1 MHKKSGVVWRKRM
14 RLLARDL
21 KPVTL
26 MKVNGDLYH
35 GIRVNLQSSVN
46 KLLTQAFDI
55 PFEEGDF
62 IERELKNGIKE
73 KYIILKINYSTN
85 VINMDIEKVTDLT
98 KNRGEK
104 IMEERERIVNNTN
117 NFYGEATGIQ
127 IQQGTNNSLQEQTI
141 TQEFNYAKVKEVL
154 EQIKKY
160 DSMFDEEYGE
170 KAPELRNMIEE
181 IEVLLQKRENPSK
194 IKMVLSADISD
205 LVSKMPIPTSISEL
219 QDVYNSSE
227 GTVCLSVNG
236 TLTEWFNSNMDF
248 IPTKYQFF
256 STKSELYRIM
266 STVRNKILDWALL
279 LEENGIVG
287 EGMTFTDI
295 EKKIAHNTQVINNYI
310 NNFYAEVSDID
321 MQQGQ

>member
-1 MHKKSGVVWRKRM
+1 MGIVIELQREALDEKISIESLMRKAY
-14 RLLARDL
+14 LVARKLNL
-21 KPVTL
+21 KEFEEWISQEQ
-26 MKVNGDLYH
+26 NGYKQEVPEYRNIAGEIKAWNPYH
-35 GIRVNLQSSVN
+35 GW
-46 KLLTQAFDI
+46 I
-55 PFEEGDF
+55 P
-62 IERELKNGIKE
+62 
-73 KYIILKINYSTN
+73 
-85 VINMDIEKVTDLT
+85 
-98 KNRGEK
+98 
-104 IMEERERIVNNTN
+104 
-117 NFYGEATGIQ
+117 
-127 IQQGTNNSLQEQTI
+127 
-141 TQEFNYAKVKEVL
+141 
-154 EQIKKY
+154 
-160 DSMFDEEYGE
+160 
-170 KAPELRNMIEE
+170 
-181 IEVLLQKRENPSK
+181 
-194 IKMVLSADISD
+194 MVLSADISD

-279 LEENGIVG
+279 LEENGKVG

>member
-1 MHKKSGVVWRKRM
+1 MGIVIELQREALDEKISIESLMRKAY
-14 RLLARDL
+14 LVARKLNL
-21 KPVTL
+21 KEF
-26 MKVNGDLYH
+26 KEWISQEQNGYKQEVPEYRNIAGEIKAWNPYH
-35 GIRVNLQSSVN
+35 GW
-46 KLLTQAFDI
+46 I
-55 PFEEGDF
+55 P
-62 IERELKNGIKE
+62 
-73 KYIILKINYSTN
+73 
-85 VINMDIEKVTDLT
+85 
-98 KNRGEK
+98 
-104 IMEERERIVNNTN
+104 
-117 NFYGEATGIQ
+117 
-127 IQQGTNNSLQEQTI
+127 
-141 TQEFNYAKVKEVL
+141 
-154 EQIKKY
+154 
-160 DSMFDEEYGE
+160 
-170 KAPELRNMIEE
+170 
-181 IEVLLQKRENPSK
+181 
-194 IKMVLSADISD
+194 MVLSADISD

-295 EKKIAHNTQVINNYI
+295 EKKIAHNTQVINNYN

-321 MQQGQ
+321 MQEGE

>member
-1 MHKKSGVVWRKRM
+1 MGIVIELQREALDEKISIESLMRKAY
-14 RLLARDL
+14 LVARKLNL
-21 KPVTL
+21 KEFEEWISQEQ
-26 MKVNGDLYH
+26 NGYKQEVPEYRNIAGEIKAWNPYH
-35 GIRVNLQSSVN
+35 GW
-46 KLLTQAFDI
+46 I
-55 PFEEGDF
+55 P
-62 IERELKNGIKE
+62 
-73 KYIILKINYSTN
+73 
-85 VINMDIEKVTDLT
+85 
-98 KNRGEK
+98 
-104 IMEERERIVNNTN
+104 
-117 NFYGEATGIQ
+117 
-127 IQQGTNNSLQEQTI
+127 
-141 TQEFNYAKVKEVL
+141 
-154 EQIKKY
+154 
-160 DSMFDEEYGE
+160 
-170 KAPELRNMIEE
+170 
-181 IEVLLQKRENPSK
+181 
-194 IKMVLSADISD
+194 MVLSADISD

-310 NNFYAEVSDID
+310 NNFLI
-321 MQQGQ
+321 